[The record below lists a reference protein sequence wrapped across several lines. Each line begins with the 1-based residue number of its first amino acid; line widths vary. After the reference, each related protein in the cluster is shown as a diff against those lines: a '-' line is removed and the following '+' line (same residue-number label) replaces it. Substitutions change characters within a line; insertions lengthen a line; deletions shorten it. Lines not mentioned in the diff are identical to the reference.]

1 MLIRIVK
8 LTFQEDKIPD
18 FLELFE
24 NSRKGIVV
32 FEGCQFVELYQ
43 DKTHSNIFF
52 TYSHWD
58 SEMYLE
64 AYRNSSF
71 FKTVWADT
79 KVLFSEKAE
88 AWSVNKHS
96 VTFADEIKES

>member
-24 NSRKGIVV
+24 KSRKGIVA

-52 TYSHWD
+52 TYSHWLSD
-58 SEMYLE
+58 TYLE

-79 KVLFSEKAE
+79 KVLFSEKPE
-88 AWSVNKHS
+88 AWSVTKHS
-96 VTFADEIKES
+96 VTFANEMKES